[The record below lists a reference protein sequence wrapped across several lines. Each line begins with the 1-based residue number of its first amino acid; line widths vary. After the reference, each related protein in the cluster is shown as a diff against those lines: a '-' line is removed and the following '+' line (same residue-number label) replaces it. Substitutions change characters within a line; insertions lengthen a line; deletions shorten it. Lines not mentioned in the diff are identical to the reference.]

1 MKAKSK
7 EIKDI
12 LEIEPFINLKI
23 LHQKI
28 IEFNFPS
35 DHNEYDI
42 NEAVVDLENIRDNLL
57 KTIDNNI
64 LDTYSFKSR
73 NIIRDYLIALRK
85 NIKGIIRGQN
95 TVPSLLDEI
104 QRLKEYVL
112 INLNLDLK
120 GKNLF
125 TYKKKITE
133 LNELQIKY
141 NSLLVELEKANNIYD
156 TIKEKYDLINQNYS
170 NSKDLIAQHNQLK
183 SQFEEQNRIIS
194 NIENN
199 IQNNSTQVD
208 SQSSKIN
215 SFFNEITE
223 YETKLKDSEQELQ
236 RLLEENENLENKV
249 RELLGSAVGG
259 ALGKT
264 FGERKT
270 ELNKS
275 ENFWKWSTF
284 ISITSLLVAAILIYI
299 DLLKGVSE
307 SPVILSKV
315 TLLIPIS
322 AAVWFTAS
330 NYNRERK
337 LLEEYAFKSSISLSL
352 DSYRKVLNEE
362 LSDEEKH
369 KISGFLIDSM
379 EKIYS
384 SPLENMSKHSRGDN
398 EIEVSLLEKI
408 IKAIKQ

>member
-23 LHQKI
+23 LQQKV

-42 NEAVVDLENIRDNLL
+42 NEAVIDLEYIRDNLL
-57 KTIDNNI
+57 ITIDNNI

-73 NIIRDYLIALRK
+73 NVIKDYLTALTA
-85 NIKGIIRGQN
+85 NINGIINGQN

-104 QRLKEYVL
+104 QRIKEYVL
-112 INLNLDLK
+112 ITLNLDLK
-120 GKNLF
+120 SENLF
-125 TYKKKITE
+125 DSKKKIME
-133 LNELQIKY
+133 LNELQKKY

-156 TIKEKYDLINQNYS
+156 KIKEKYDSINENYS
-170 NSKDLIAQHNQLK
+170 NSQDLITQHNELK
-183 SQFEEQNRIIS
+183 NQFEEQNKTIS
-194 NIENN
+194 GLVTN
-199 IQNNSTQVD
+199 IQNNSNQVD
-208 SQSSKIN
+208 SQSNIIN
-215 SFFNEITE
+215 GFFNKVTE
-223 YETKLKDSEQELQ
+223 YETKLELAEQELQ
-236 RLLEENENLENKV
+236 RLLEVNKDLENKV
-249 RELLGSAVGG
+249 LELLSSAVGG
-259 ALGKT
+259 VLGKT
-264 FGERKT
+264 FGERKS

-275 ENFWKWSTF
+275 EIFWKRSTF
-284 ISITSLLVAAILIYI
+284 ASILLLFVAATFIYI

-307 SPVILSKV
+307 SPVILSKI

-352 DSYRKVLNEE
+352 NSYRKVLNEE
-362 LSDEEKH
+362 LPDEEKN
-369 KISGFLIDSM
+369 KISSFLINSM

-384 SPLENMSKHSRGDN
+384 SPLENISKHSHGDD
-398 EIEVSLLEKI
+398 EIEVSLLEKVVKM
-408 IKAIKQ
+408 IK